1 MIIHIIIKVSVLFI
15 YLLIKCF
22 KILNYILYDE
32 DKKLIFMQYNNV
44 IVI

>member
-15 YLLIKCF
+15 YLIKCF